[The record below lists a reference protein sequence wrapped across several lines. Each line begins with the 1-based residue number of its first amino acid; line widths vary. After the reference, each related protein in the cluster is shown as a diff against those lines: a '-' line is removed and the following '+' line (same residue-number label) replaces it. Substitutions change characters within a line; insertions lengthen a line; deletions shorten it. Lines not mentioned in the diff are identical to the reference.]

1 MLSNKAKYAL
11 RAMMMLAEP
20 AHANQYLL
28 ISDIAQR
35 ESIPRKFLEAILV
48 DLRNEG
54 LLHSRRGKLGG
65 YRLAKSPDDISIGD
79 IVRILD
85 GPLAPIRC
93 ASRSQFSPCDDCTD
107 PRGCRIRSIML
118 QVRDA
123 IAGVLDTCTL
133 AMALH
138 QPVQVLPLRL
148 TLPGPAEHPRPDHV
162 ARPVIAA
169 VRGSGAP

>member
-1 MLSNKAKYAL
+1 MLSNKSKYAL
-11 RAMMMLAEP
+11 RAMLMLAEP

-65 YRLAKSPDDISIGD
+65 YRLARAPENISVGD
-79 IVRILD
+79 IVRVLD

-93 ASRSQFSPCDDCTD
+93 ASRTQFSPCDDCTD
-107 PRGCRIRSIML
+107 ASACRVRSIML

-123 IAGVLDTCTL
+123 IADVLDNYTL
-133 AMALH
+133 AAAQHLSH
-138 QPVQVLPLRL
+138 QTPPLRL
-148 TLPGPAEHPRPDHV
+148 TMPDAV
-162 ARPVIAA
+162 DPVRVERIQHHIAA
-169 VRGSGAP
+169 T

>member
-1 MLSNKAKYAL
+1 MLSNKSKYAL

-54 LLHSRRGKLGG
+54 LLSSRRGKLGG
-65 YRLAKSPDDISIGD
+65 YRLARAPEEISVGD
-79 IVRILD
+79 IVRVLD

-93 ASRSQFSPCDDCTD
+93 ASRTQFVPCDDCTD
-107 PRGCRIRSIML
+107 TFACRTRAIML

-123 IAGVLDTCTL
+123 IADVLDNCTL
-133 AMALH
+133 ATALH
-138 QPVQVLPLRL
+138 QPERVLPLRV
-148 TLPGPAEHPRPDHV
+148 TISNPSDT
-162 ARPVIAA
+162 
-169 VRGSGAP
+169 VRGGHLRRPAVVG